1 MDIIIAGAGTVGYS
15 LAKRLSFLHNVI
27 VIDNN
32 LLKLDKFSEE
42 MDILTFSGNVENPNI
57 YQSIGKEA
65 IDLFIA
71 VTDSDEA
78 NLLSCMIIDE
88 EIKVK
93 TKIIR
98 LKNDYFLE
106 SAVLKKLDI
115 SKAFSPDT
123 LSSQKVASLFDFPQ
137 ANNIKSFS
145 QCPQKLISIRV
156 GDIEKSLSQ
165 ANFHKR
171 DIMLV
176 GIEREKDFFIPSLEE
191 EIQKDDL
198 LYLFLREE
206 TLAHITDIIPIDAP
220 LDVQNVVIFGANTL
234 AQKIAKALISK
245 DLHIKIVETNRM
257 RCMEASALLQDKATI
272 INSHDIFQEEG
283 LKYADVFISA
293 TENDETNIIKC
304 LDAKERGIKRVIAIN
319 NENNYYGLMH
329 QLGIIAM
336 RGSKIG
342 AHYEIL
348 DQISSNLIISLT
360 HFCGGKGVLFI
371 RKIYQN
377 SPLITQTIK
386 KPKHSE
392 SLCFILREK
401 QMFMIEEAKQYQ
413 LDDVFIVISKEEEEE
428 AINQWIN
435 NL

>member
-57 YQSIGKEA
+57 YQSIGKEV

-115 SKAFSPDT
+115 SKAFSPDS

-145 QCPQKLISIRV
+145 QCLQKLISIRV
-156 GDIEKSLSQ
+156 GDIKESLSQ
-165 ANFHKR
+165 ADLHQR
-171 DIMLV
+171 DIILV
-176 GIEREKDFFIPSLEE
+176 GIERDKVFFIPNLKE

-198 LYLFLREE
+198 LYLFLRVE
-206 TLAHITDIIPIDAP
+206 TLVNISDIIPIDAP

-245 DLHIKIVETNRM
+245 GLHIKIVETNRM
-257 RCMEASALLQDKATI
+257 RCLEASELLQDKVTI
-272 INSHDIFQEEG
+272 INSRDIFQEEG

-293 TENDETNIIKC
+293 SDNDETNIIKC

-319 NENNYYGLMH
+319 NDNNYYELMH

-348 DQISSNLIISLT
+348 DQISSNQIISLT
-360 HFCGGKGVLFI
+360 HFCGGKGALFM
-371 RKIYQN
+371 RKIYPN
-377 SPLITQTIK
+377 SPLIAHIIK

-392 SLCFILREK
+392 SLFFILREN
-401 QMFMIEEAKQYQ
+401 QMLMPKEAIQYL
-413 LDDVFIVISKEEEEE
+413 LDDILIAVSQEDEEE